1 MKLGPCRPS
10 CESVQRKKLPYGEKT
25 PSSKAGIK
33 ECYFGKCWT
42 SIITSVY
49 VMYLY
54 ASPSEQKCCLLK
66 EAMLLLNPHEIAPFP
81 VSIIVPIRK
90 FGRLSNV

>member
-1 MKLGPCRPS
+1 
-10 CESVQRKKLPYGEKT
+10 
-25 PSSKAGIK
+25 
-33 ECYFGKCWT
+33 
-42 SIITSVY
+42 
-49 VMYLY
+49 MYLY

-66 EAMLLLNPHEIAPFP
+66 EAMVLLNPHEIAPFP